1 MLIVVEVNTH
11 DADPPAHG
19 SPVRVEV
26 RDTSLADARAVTLGR
41 TEGSVRGRGA
51 WLETVDVEVEVAA
64 PGATV
69 WAHVDVDG
77 DGAVS
82 RGDFLTTAAY
92 EVPAAGEARVTVWV
106 NRI

>member
-11 DADPPAHG
+11 DADPPPEG
-19 SPVRVEV
+19 SRVRVEV
-26 RDTSLADARAVTLGR
+26 RDTSLADARAITLGHA
-41 TEGSVRGRGA
+41 EGSVRGRGA
-51 WLETVDVEVEVAA
+51 WLETVDVEVTPAA
-64 PGATV
+64 PSATV

-92 EVPAAGEARVTVWV
+92 EVPAGDEPRVTVWV